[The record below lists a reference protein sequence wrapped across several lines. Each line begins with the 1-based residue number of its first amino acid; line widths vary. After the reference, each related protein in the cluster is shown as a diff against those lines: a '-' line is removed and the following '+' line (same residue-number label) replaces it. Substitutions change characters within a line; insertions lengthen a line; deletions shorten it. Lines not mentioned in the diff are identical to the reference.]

1 MSAFRPVIALLL
13 VAGCAPEWVDPEG
26 SDLDPL
32 ERVTCDPLMN
42 HFPVGDAHNIGYD
55 HSSCGTG
62 TCDISCPDANA
73 NSDWGGA
80 HHGIDIFAYQGAPL
94 VAVTDAEVVAVGVVS
109 STSGLRVR
117 LRDACG
123 WEYYYG
129 HMDTAVVSVGQSVAA
144 GQLIGTMGYTG
155 TSSTHLHFNVS
166 PDGDYYDDIDP
177 IDLLVATSATACG
190 AAPVDPHDDDDCD
203 DDEEAPPSTTPNPQP
218 TGDCG
223 VFEGTTILEPYDSLW
238 SCDGRF
244 QLAMQGDGNLVLYK
258 DRTRRRCGTP
268 TPTARRATGPPSRT
282 TATSSSTA
290 PGTPPSGPARPTA
303 TPARPSPCRTTATSS
318 CTRAAAGRCGTPAP
332 AATEA
337 GPPHRAARPHGP
349 IVRP

>member
-1 MSAFRPVIALLL
+1 MSAFRPVFALLL
-13 VAGCAPEWVDPEG
+13 VAGCAPEWVDPED

-129 HMDTAVVSVGQSVAA
+129 HMDTAAVSVGQSVAA

-258 DRTRRRCGTP
+258 D
-268 TPTARRATGPPSRT
+268 T
-282 TATSSSTA
+282 TALWHTYTNGQTGNWAAFQDDGNFVLYSAWDTPIWSSETHGNAGATLAVQDDGNLVVYSSGGWPLWNTGTS
-290 PGTPPSGPARPTA
+290 GY
-303 TPARPSPCRTTATSS
+303 
-318 CTRAAAGRCGTPAP
+318 
-332 AATEA
+332 
-337 GPPHRAARPHGP
+337 
-349 IVRP
+349 